1 MKLSHKEVE
10 LLLKYINPTVEYYW
24 ANVNKDVNARTYG
37 ELLTLNKRLEV
48 WHETTLQLERE

>member
-10 LLLKYINPTVEYYW
+10 LLYKVLKKVIKINY
-24 ANVNKDVNARTYG
+24 
-37 ELLTLNKRLEV
+37 ELDRVDKEVIDLCKRLEV